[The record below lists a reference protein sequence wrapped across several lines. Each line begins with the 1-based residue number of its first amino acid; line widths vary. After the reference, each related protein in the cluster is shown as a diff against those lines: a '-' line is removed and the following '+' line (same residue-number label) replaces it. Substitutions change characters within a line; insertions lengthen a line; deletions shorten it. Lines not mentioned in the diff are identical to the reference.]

1 VLKRLAEDTDVAGGV
16 TTPGL
21 VRRLWEV
28 CQLPDFRQHGPDTHA
43 RFVARLWQDLR
54 HGYLGADYV
63 AGRIADLDKTQ
74 GDIDT
79 LQSRISAIRSW
90 AYICQRPDWVLA
102 RDEMAAR
109 ARAAEARLSDA
120 LHQRLTERFV
130 NRRTSILLKTMG
142 KDSALLRVALDDH
155 GHVTV
160 EGEPIGHLE
169 GFRFVVDAFASNEER
184 KLMLAAAE
192 RHLPR
197 LLAEKAQR
205 LVASEL
211 GDLRISDGKILRGE
225 QLVATI
231 ERGKSRARP
240 RLALAR
246 ELNILE
252 PVHRAQLAQALD
264 MWFAEALAPLAPLRT
279 IEEAALDPQA
289 GSEVRA
295 LLLTLADR
303 SGLVQ
308 RESAGLALIPKE
320 KRPLLRRLGVTIGAL
335 DVFVPALLKPGPR
348 ALLQAIGADPRPVQ
362 TAMEAV
368 IAGAKPMPAGYRR
381 AGGQAIRVDMA
392 EKLFRA
398 AHEARA
404 RAGGRAFRLDP
415 ALATS
420 MGLAPENLL
429 RLMRDAGFR
438 PGEMRQ
444 LADGAFGPPAPLLWS
459 WRPPRKDRGP
469 ERRDNHH
476 SPKDGGAFAGLA
488 ELLG

>member
-1 VLKRLAEDTDVAGGV
+1 
-16 TTPGL
+16 
-21 VRRLWEV
+21 LWEV

-43 RFVARLWQDLR
+43 RFVARLWEDLR

-63 AGRIADLDKTQ
+63 AARIADLDRTQ

-79 LQSRISAIRSW
+79 LQGRIAAIRSW

-130 NRRTSILLKTMG
+130 SRRTAILLKTVG
-142 KDSALLRVALDDH
+142 KDSAMLRVALDEH
-155 GHVTV
+155 GRVTV
-160 EGEPIGHLE
+160 EGDPIGHLD
-169 GFRFVVDAFASNEER
+169 GFRFVVDALASSDDR

-211 GDLRISDGKILRGE
+211 GDLAIEGGKVLRGE

-231 ERGKSRARP
+231 ERGRSRARP
-240 RLALAR
+240 RLRLAK

-252 PVHRAQLAQALD
+252 PAHRAQLAQALEL
-264 MWFAEALAPLAPLRT
+264 WFADALAPLAPLRT
-279 IEEAALDPQA
+279 IEDAALDRAA

-303 SGLVQ
+303 TGVIQ
-308 RESAGLALIPKE
+308 RESAGLAVIPKD
-320 KRPLLRRLGVTIGAL
+320 KRPLLRRRGVTIAAL

-348 ALLQAIGADPRPVQ
+348 ALLREIGADPRPVH
-362 TAMEAV
+362 AGMDAV
-368 IAGAKPMPAGYRR
+368 IAGGKQLPAGYRR
-381 AGGQAIRVDMA
+381 AGNQAIRVDMA

-398 AHEARA
+398 AHEGRA
-404 RAGGRAFRLDP
+404 RAGGRAFRVDP

-420 MGLAPENLL
+420 MGLTPENML
-429 RLMRDAGFR
+429 RLLRDAGFR
-438 PGEMRQ
+438 AGERPK
-444 LADGAFGPPAPLLWS
+444 LADGAFGPPAPVLWS
-459 WRPPRKDRGP
+459 WRPPRKDRAPKRGD
-469 ERRDNHH
+469 RR
-476 SPKDGGAFAGLA
+476 PATEGGAFAGLA